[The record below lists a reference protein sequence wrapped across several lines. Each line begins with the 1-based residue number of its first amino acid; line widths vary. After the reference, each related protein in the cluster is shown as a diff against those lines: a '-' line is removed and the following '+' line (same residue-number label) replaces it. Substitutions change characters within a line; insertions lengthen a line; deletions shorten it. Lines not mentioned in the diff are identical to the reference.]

1 MFRVMEWIAMIRTLD
16 VEFILSRDLIRAQ
29 TGFTS
34 FLRSVNRELRLVRHE
49 PTGRGDAER
58 NLELYTVLRYY

>member
-34 FLRSVNRELRLVRHE
+34 FLRSVNR
-49 PTGRGDAER
+49 RGDAER